1 MAKPAAKTRPGAA
14 AAPRKAL
21 APRKPAARGKLPAAL
36 PAGWAARLRGRGP
49 SWLGVAMIVLSL
61 LVILPIAAA
70 VLGDIWAVIL
80 AALVGGFAL
89 GRATA
94 R

>member
-1 MAKPAAKTRPGAA
+1 LDT
-14 AAPRKAL
+14 APRKAST
-21 APRKPAARGKLPAAL
+21 RKPAARAKGRISQKLVT
-36 PAGWAARLRGRGP
+36 RLWSGGP
-49 SWLGVAMIVLSL
+49 SWIGV
-61 LVILPIAAA
+61 LVIVVSVLVVLPIAAA

-80 AALVGGFAL
+80 GALIGGFAL